1 MIWQNILDVE
11 EPSSDLE
18 ELAVLV
24 IWQDCVSVH
33 IVPVIW
39 QNCLSV
45 GSLPVT
51 WQNCLYVE
59 E

>member
-45 GSLPVT
+45 EKHASG
-51 WQNCLYVE
+51 WKNCMCQ
-59 E
+59 